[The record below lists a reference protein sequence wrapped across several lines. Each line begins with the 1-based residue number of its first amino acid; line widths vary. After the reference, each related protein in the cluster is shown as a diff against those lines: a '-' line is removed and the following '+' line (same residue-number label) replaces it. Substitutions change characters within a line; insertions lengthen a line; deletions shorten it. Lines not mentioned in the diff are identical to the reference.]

1 MEVTKILKE
10 KGVVGAGGAGFP
22 TYAKLKKEG
31 ILSYIV
37 NGIECEPLLWV
48 TKEILKRFPRVKS
61 GEIDGEK
68 HPDICAEFNVF
79 SLPLLIL
86 YVDEKES
93 IRIGRNID
101 LLSLERNIERYYNM
115 IYEK

>member
-1 MEVTKILKE
+1 MKLLKTE
-10 KGVVGAGGAGFP
+10 KEINEIIHTSNISVIYFTGRDCGA
-22 TYAKLKKEG
+22 
-31 ILSYIV
+31 
-37 NGIECEPLLWV
+37 CEAIKFKV
-48 TKEILKRFPRVKS
+48 EEILKRFPRVKS
-61 GEIDGEK
+61 GEIDGKK

>member
-1 MEVTKILKE
+1 MKLLKTE
-10 KGVVGAGGAGFP
+10 
-22 TYAKLKKEG
+22 
-31 ILSYIV
+31 
-37 NGIECEPLLWV
+37 
-48 TKEILKRFPRVKS
+48 KEINEIIHTSNISVIYFTARVKS

>member
-1 MEVTKILKE
+1 MWSNKIQ
-10 KGVVGAGGAGFP
+10 
-22 TYAKLKKEG
+22 
-31 ILSYIV
+31 S
-37 NGIECEPLLWV
+37 W
-48 TKEILKRFPRVKS
+48 RVKS

-86 YVDEKES
+86 YVNEKES

>member
-1 MEVTKILKE
+1 MKLLKTE
-10 KGVVGAGGAGFP
+10 KEINEIIHTSNISVIYFTGRDCGA
-22 TYAKLKKEG
+22 LKFKVE
-31 ILSYIV
+31 
-37 NGIECEPLLWV
+37 
-48 TKEILKRFPRVKS
+48 EILKSFPRVKS

>member
-1 MEVTKILKE
+1 
-10 KGVVGAGGAGFP
+10 
-22 TYAKLKKEG
+22 
-31 ILSYIV
+31 
-37 NGIECEPLLWV
+37 
-48 TKEILKRFPRVKS
+48 
-61 GEIDGEK
+61 
-68 HPDICAEFNVF
+68 
-79 SLPLLIL
+79 LPLLIL

>member
-1 MEVTKILKE
+1 MKILE
-10 KGVVGAGGAGFP
+10 K
-22 TYAKLKKEG
+22 KKEVY
-31 ILSYIV
+31 YI
-37 NGIECEPLLWV
+37 IENSNISVIYFTGRDCGACEAIKFKV
-48 TKEILKRFPRVKS
+48 KEILKMFPEIKGV
-61 GEIDGEK
+61 EIDGEN

-86 YVDEKES
+86 YVDKKES

-101 LLSLERNIERYYNM
+101 LLSLKMMIKRYYNI

>member
-1 MEVTKILKE
+1 MKPLKNI
-10 KGVVGAGGAGFP
+10 
-22 TYAKLKKEG
+22 KEINDIINTSNISVIYFTG
-31 ILSYIV
+31 RDC
-37 NGIECEPLLWV
+37 GTCEAIKFKV
-48 TKEILKRFPRVKS
+48 EEILKSFPKIKS

-101 LLSLERNIERYYNM
+101 LLSLERNIDRYYNM
-115 IYEK
+115 IYEN